1 LKEEV
6 VSIRFQKCVAVS
18 VWLFIAACGDRSMPA
33 GPDRLTSNAT
43 PVMQDGN
50 AQNGAST
57 PGSTGAASGTAAWSS
72 SSGGSGGTV
81 KQPLTG
87 PAINGVVP
95 EGLATADQ
103 SQFSSG
109 GSTILTVTVKSVN
122 LRDGTVLGVSLD
134 FTPVGSITLS
144 GGRGSMTRD
153 LGHFGVS
160 RDPVRVKNG
169 GTEILRGAFF
179 R

>member
-1 LKEEV
+1 
-6 VSIRFQKCVAVS
+6 
-18 VWLFIAACGDRSMPA
+18 MPTS
-33 GPDRLTSNAT
+33 PDRASNAT
-43 PVMQDGN
+43 PVMQDAS
-50 AQNGAST
+50 AQNGASSA
-57 PGSTGAASGTAAWSS
+57 GSTGAASGNAAWSSS

-81 KQPLTG
+81 KEPLTG

-122 LRDGTVLGVSLD
+122 LPDGTVLDVALD
-134 FTPVGSITLS
+134 FTPIGSITLA

-160 RDPVRVKNG
+160 RDPVRVRNG
-169 GTEILRGAFF
+169 STEILRGAFF

>member
-1 LKEEV
+1 
-6 VSIRFQKCVAVS
+6 
-18 VWLFIAACGDRSMPA
+18 
-33 GPDRLTSNAT
+33 
-43 PVMQDGN
+43 MQD
-50 AQNGAST
+50 ASTQNGASSG
-57 PGSTGAASGTAAWSS
+57 GSTGAASGTAAWSS
-72 SSGGSGGTV
+72 SSSGGSGGTV
-81 KQPLTG
+81 KEPLTG

-122 LRDGTVLGVSLD
+122 LPDGTVLDVVLD
-134 FTPVGSITLS
+134 FTPIGSITLA

-160 RDPVRVKNG
+160 RDPVRVRNG
-169 GTEILRGAFF
+169 STEILRGAFF

>member
-1 LKEEV
+1 
-6 VSIRFQKCVAVS
+6 
-18 VWLFIAACGDRSMPA
+18 MPTS
-33 GPDRLTSNAT
+33 PDRFSSNVT
-43 PVMQDGN
+43 PAMQDGS
-50 AQNGAST
+50 AQNGPST
-57 PGSTGAASGTAAWSS
+57 PGSTVATSGDAGWSS

-81 KQPLTG
+81 KQTLTG

-109 GSTILTVTVKSVN
+109 GSTILTVTVKNVN
-122 LRDGTVLGVSLD
+122 LPDGTVLGVVLD
-134 FTPVGSITLS
+134 FTPVGSITLA

-160 RDPVRVKNG
+160 RDPVRVRNG
-169 GTEILRGAFF
+169 DTEILRGAFF